1 MKLPHQ
7 NTNRFLLGLLLC
19 CFHTIKAQ
27 NTTKDSITKLDE
39 VVLTQDAIPKK
50 ATGITPSSKIA
61 GRTFERF
68 NPADI
73 PSAINQISGVYILSG
88 AINTNR
94 ITVRGIGARTPY
106 GTNKLRMYFNGIPVT
121 NGAGSSTIET
131 YDFENLGAVE
141 VIKGPKATAYGSN
154 LGGAILLE
162 TKASVEDRTQL
173 INSFTVGSY
182 NMLKDN
188 LTFSHSEDGF
198 KLSLSYNH
206 LETDGY
212 RQNSQFQRDGLLL
225 NTQFRTGQKSSIAL
239 LANYID
245 YTANI
250 PSSINQTDFEED
262 PTRAASNWLSAQG
275 YEANKYLLT
284 GLSHTYQF
292 SEHLQNTT
300 SIFYTYLDHYEPR
313 PFNILDE
320 FTNGFGLR
328 SQFSG
333 NWAKAEFTFGGEY
346 YKDEYHWGT
355 FENLYEEN
363 DGNGSLQGNQLSDNT
378 ELRRQFNLF
387 GTLTYPITTK
397 LSTQLG
403 LNLNKTYYD
412 FRDLF
417 NQGDANA
424 SAKRDFDSILL
435 PNLGINYQLKN
446 GKIHANVSRGFSN
459 PSLEETLTPDGII
472 NPDIAQETG
481 TNYELGT
488 EWLLFK
494 NNLSMNLTLYRMD
507 VKNLLVAQRV
517 GEDQYIGR
525 NAGETRH
532 QGLEIDLQYRNKLS
546 QSITFSPYLS
556 YTLNDHSFVDF
567 VDGDNDYSGN
577 PLTGVPKHR
586 LSSGIDFRHK
596 NGLQLNLTHQFVD
609 EIPMTDANSIS
620 SDSFNVFHAK
630 LGFRT
635 AISSHVNLGLN
646 AGINNVFD
654 SKYAQSVLINA
665 VGFGGA
671 QPRYYYPGNS
681 LNYFGGLQLNY
692 VF

>member
-1 MKLPHQ
+1 MNLIQKGLPLLFTLCSALQIFSQ
-7 NTNRFLLGLLLC
+7 NTQ
-19 CFHTIKAQ
+19 T
-27 NTTKDSITKLDE
+27 DSITQLDE

-50 ATGITPSSKIA
+50 ATGITSSSKIA

-68 NPADI
+68 NPTDI

-121 NGAGSSTIET
+121 NGAGSSTIEA
-131 YDFENLGAVE
+131 YDFESLGAVE

-188 LTFSHSEDGF
+188 LSFSHSEDGF

-212 RQNSQFQRDGLLL
+212 RQNNQFQRDGLLL

-239 LANYID
+239 LVNYID
-245 YTANI
+245 YTAHI

-275 YEANKYLLT
+275 YEANKYILT

-328 SQFSG
+328 TQFSG

-363 DGNGSLQGNQLSDNT
+363 DGNGSLQGNQLNNNT
-378 ELRRQFNLF
+378 EFRRQFNLF
-387 GTLTYPITTK
+387 GTLTYPITPK
-397 LSTQLG
+397 FSAQLG
-403 LNLNKTYYD
+403 LNLNKTHYD

-424 SAKRDFDSILL
+424 SAERDFDPILL
-435 PNLGINYQLKN
+435 PNLGINYQLKS
-446 GKIHANVSRGFSN
+446 GKVYANVSRGFSN

-494 NNLSMNLTLYRMD
+494 NNLSMNLTLYLMD

-525 NAGETRH
+525 NAGKTRH

-609 EIPMTDANSIS
+609 EIPMTDANSIR

-646 AGINNVFD
+646 AGINNVFNTN
-654 SKYAQSVLINA
+654 YAQSVLINA

-671 QPRYYYPGNS
+671 QPRYYYPGNR

>member
-1 MKLPHQ
+1 MNLIQKGLPLLFTLCSALQIFSQ
-7 NTNRFLLGLLLC
+7 NTQ
-19 CFHTIKAQ
+19 T
-27 NTTKDSITKLDE
+27 DSITQLDE

-50 ATGITPSSKIA
+50 ATGITSSSKIA

-68 NPADI
+68 NPTDI

-121 NGAGSSTIET
+121 NGAGSSTIEA

-188 LTFSHSEDGF
+188 LSFSHSEDGF

-212 RQNSQFQRDGLLL
+212 RQNNQFQRDGLLL

-239 LANYID
+239 LVNYID
-245 YTANI
+245 YTAHI

-275 YEANKYLLT
+275 YEANKYILT

-363 DGNGSLQGNQLSDNT
+363 DGNGSLQGNQLNNNT
-378 ELRRQFNLF
+378 EFRRQFNLF
-387 GTLTYPITTK
+387 GTLTYPITPK
-397 LSTQLG
+397 FSAQLG
-403 LNLNKTYYD
+403 LNLNKTHYD

-424 SAKRDFDSILL
+424 SAERDFDPILL

-446 GKIHANVSRGFSN
+446 GKVYANVSRGFSN

-525 NAGETRH
+525 NAGKTRH

-609 EIPMTDANSIS
+609 EIPMTDANSIH

-646 AGINNVFD
+646 AGINNVFNTN
-654 SKYAQSVLINA
+654 YAQSVLINA

-671 QPRYYYPGNS
+671 QPRYYYPGNR

>member
-1 MKLPHQ
+1 MNFKLKGLP
-7 NTNRFLLGLLLC
+7 LLFTLLSALQVMAQD
-19 CFHTIKAQ
+19 IK
-27 NTTKDSITKLDE
+27 KDSITQLEE

-50 ATGITPSSKIA
+50 ATGITSSSKIA
-61 GRTFERF
+61 GQTFERF
-68 NPADI
+68 NPTDI

-94 ITVRGIGARTPY
+94 ITIRGIGSRTPY

-121 NGAGSSTIET
+121 NGTGSSTIEA

-141 VIKGPKATAYGSN
+141 VVKGPKATAYGSN
-154 LGGAILLE
+154 LGGAILLN
-162 TKASVEDRTQL
+162 TKASVEDKTQL
-173 INSFTVGSY
+173 INSFTMVSY

-188 LTFSHSEDGF
+188 LTFSHSEDDF
-198 KLSLSYNH
+198 NLSLSYNH

-225 NTQFRTGQKSSIAL
+225 NTQFRTGQKSSLAL
-239 LANYID
+239 LVNYID
-245 YTANI
+245 YTAHI

-262 PTRAASNWLSAQG
+262 PTRAASNWLESQG
-275 YEANKYLLT
+275 YEANNYILT
-284 GLSHTYQF
+284 GLSYSYQF
-292 SEHLQNTT
+292 SGNLQNTT
-300 SIFYTYLDHYEPR
+300 SLFYTYLDHYEPR

-320 FTNGFGLR
+320 FTNGFGVR
-328 SQFSG
+328 SRFTGQ
-333 NWAKAEFTFGGEY
+333 WDKAQFTFGGEF

-363 DGNGSLQGNQLSDNT
+363 DGNGSLQGAQLSDNI
-378 ELRRQFNLF
+378 EFRRQFNLF

-397 LSTQLG
+397 FSAQLG
-403 LNLNKTYYD
+403 LNLNKTQYD

-417 NQGDANA
+417 NQGEANA
-424 SAKRDFDSILL
+424 SAQRNFDAILL
-435 PNLGINYQLKN
+435 PNLGLRYRLKN
-446 GKIHANVSRGFSN
+446 GNIHANIGRGFSN
-459 PSLEETLTPDGII
+459 PSLEETLTPNGVI

-481 TNYELGT
+481 INYELGT
-488 EWLLFK
+488 EWSLFDK
-494 NNLSMNLTLYRMD
+494 RLSANITLYRMN

-525 NAGETRH
+525 NAGQTRH
-532 QGLEIDLQYRNKLS
+532 QGLELELQYQGRLS
-546 QSITFSPYLS
+546 RTLTFSPYLS

-567 VDGDNDYSGN
+567 VDNDNDYSGN

-586 LSSGIDFRHK
+586 LSSGIDFRHS
-596 NGLQLNLTHQFVD
+596 NGLLLHLTHQFVG
-609 EIPMTDANSIS
+609 EIPLTDANSIN

-635 AISSHVNLGLN
+635 SLSSNISLGLN
-646 AGINNVFD
+646 AGINNIFD
-654 SKYAQSVLINA
+654 VNYAQSVLINA
-665 VGFGGA
+665 VGFGGS
-671 QPRYYYPGNS
+671 QPRYYYPGNDR
-681 LNYFGGLQLNY
+681 NYFGGLQLNY

>member
-1 MKLPHQ
+1 MNLIQKGLPLLFTLCSALQIFSQ
-7 NTNRFLLGLLLC
+7 NTQ
-19 CFHTIKAQ
+19 T
-27 NTTKDSITKLDE
+27 DSITQLDE

-50 ATGITPSSKIA
+50 ATGITSSSKIA

-68 NPADI
+68 NPTDI

-121 NGAGSSTIET
+121 NGAGSSTIEA

-188 LTFSHSEDGF
+188 LSFSHSEDGF

-212 RQNSQFQRDGLLL
+212 RQNNQFQRDGLLL

-239 LANYID
+239 LVNYID
-245 YTANI
+245 YTAHI

-275 YEANKYLLT
+275 YEANKYILT

-328 SQFSG
+328 TQFSG

-363 DGNGSLQGNQLSDNT
+363 DGNGSLQGNQLNNNT
-378 ELRRQFNLF
+378 EFRRQFNLF
-387 GTLTYPITTK
+387 GTLTYPITPK
-397 LSTQLG
+397 FSAQLG
-403 LNLNKTYYD
+403 LNLNKTHYD

-424 SAKRDFDSILL
+424 SAERDFDPILL

-446 GKIHANVSRGFSN
+446 GKVYANVSRGFSN

-525 NAGETRH
+525 NAGKTRH

-609 EIPMTDANSIS
+609 EIPMTDANSIH

-646 AGINNVFD
+646 AGINNVFNTN
-654 SKYAQSVLINA
+654 YAQSVLINA

-671 QPRYYYPGNS
+671 QPRYYYPGNR

>member
-1 MKLPHQ
+1 M
-7 NTNRFLLGLLLC
+7 NFRFKVFPLLFTFLSALQIL
-19 CFHTIKAQ
+19 AQ
-27 NTTKDSITKLDE
+27 DTRKDSITQLEE
-39 VVLTQDAIPKK
+39 VIITQDAIPKK
-50 ATGITPSSKIA
+50 ATGITSSSKIA

-68 NPADI
+68 NPTDI

-94 ITVRGIGARTPY
+94 ITIRGIGARTPY

-121 NGAGSSTIET
+121 NGTGSSTIEA
-131 YDFENLGAVE
+131 YDFENLGAIE

-154 LGGAILLE
+154 LGGAILLD
-162 TKASVEDRTQL
+162 TKASVEDKTLL
-173 INSFTVGSY
+173 INSFTMGSY

-198 KLSLSYNH
+198 NLSLSYNH

-225 NTQFRTGQKSSIAL
+225 NTRFRTGQKSSMAL
-239 LANYID
+239 LVNYID
-245 YTANI
+245 YTAHI

-262 PTRAASNWLSAQG
+262 PTRAPSNWLESQG
-275 YEANKYLLT
+275 FEANNYILT

-320 FTNGFGLR
+320 FTNGFGFR
-328 SQFSG
+328 SRFTG
-333 NWAKAEFTFGGEY
+333 NWGKAQFTFGGEF

-378 ELRRQFNLF
+378 EFRKQFNLF

-397 LSTQLG
+397 FSAQLG
-403 LNLNKTYYD
+403 LNLNKTNYD

-417 NQGDANA
+417 NQGEANA
-424 SAKRDFDSILL
+424 SAERDFEAILL
-435 PNLGINYQLKN
+435 PNLGLNYQLKN
-446 GKIHANVSRGFSN
+446 GKIYANISRGFSN
-459 PSLEETLTPDGII
+459 PSLEETLTPSGVI

-481 TNYELGT
+481 DNYELGT
-488 EWLLFK
+488 EWSLFNK
-494 NNLSMNLTLYRMD
+494 SLSTNITLYRMN

-525 NAGETRH
+525 NAGKTRH
-532 QGLEIDLQYRNKLS
+532 QGLELDVQYQGKIS
-546 QSITFSPYLS
+546 QSIRFSPYLS

-586 LSSGIDFRHK
+586 LSSGIDLRHT
-596 NGLQLNLTHQFVD
+596 NGLLLNLTHQFVD
-609 EIPMTDANSIS
+609 EIPLTDANSVS

-630 LGFRT
+630 LGYRT

-646 AGINNVFD
+646 AGINNISD
-654 SKYAQSVLINA
+654 SNYAQSVLINA

-671 QPRYYYPGNS
+671 QPRYYYPGNAR
-681 LNYFGGLQLNY
+681 NYFGGVQLNY

>member
-1 MKLPHQ
+1 MNLIQKGLP
-7 NTNRFLLGLLLC
+7 LL
-19 CFHTIKAQ
+19 FTIFNALTIVAQ
-27 NTTKDSITKLDE
+27 DIQKDSITQLDE
-39 VVLTQDAIPKK
+39 VVLTQEAIPKK
-50 ATGITPSSKIA
+50 ATGITSSSKIA
-61 GRTFERF
+61 GKTFERF
-68 NPADI
+68 NPTDI
-73 PSAINQISGVYILSG
+73 PSAINQVSGVYILSG

-94 ITVRGIGARTPY
+94 ITVRGIGSRTPY
-106 GTNKLRMYFNGIPVT
+106 GTNKLRMYFNSIPVT
-121 NGAGSSTIET
+121 NGTGSSTIEA

-141 VIKGPKATAYGSN
+141 IIKGPKATAFGSN

-162 TKASVEDRTQL
+162 TKASVEDKTQL
-173 INSFTVGSY
+173 INSFTMGSY

-188 LTFSHSEDGF
+188 LGFSHSEDGF
-198 KLSLSYNH
+198 NLSFSYNH

-225 NTQFRTGQKSSIAL
+225 NTRFRTGQKSSMAFL
-239 LANYID
+239 VNYID
-245 YTANI
+245 YTAQI

-262 PTRAASNWLSAQG
+262 PTRAASNWLAAQG
-275 YEANKYLLT
+275 YEANKYILT

-292 SEHLQNTT
+292 SEKLQNTT
-300 SIFYTYLDHYEPR
+300 SIFYSYLDHYEPR

-320 FTNGFGLR
+320 FTNGYGFR
-328 SQFSG
+328 SRFAG
-333 NWAKAEFTFGGEY
+333 NWGKADFTFGAEFY
-346 YKDEYHWGT
+346 RDEYRWGT

-363 DGNGSLQGNQLSDNT
+363 NGNGSLEGAVLSDNT
-378 ELRRQFNLF
+378 EFRRQFNLF
-387 GTLTYPITTK
+387 GTLTYPITAQ
-397 LSTQLG
+397 LSAQLG
-403 LNLNKTYYD
+403 LNWNKTHYD

-417 NQGDANA
+417 NQGDTNA
-424 SAKRDFDSILL
+424 SAKRNFDAILL
-435 PNLGINYQLKN
+435 PNFGLNYQWKK
-446 GKIHANVSRGFSN
+446 GKLYANISRGFSN

-488 EWLLFK
+488 EWMLFK
-494 NNLSMNLTLYRMD
+494 KRLSANITVYRMN

-532 QGLEIDLQYRNKLS
+532 QGMELDLHYRGK
-546 QSITFSPYLS
+546 FSPRISFTPYLS
-556 YTLNDHSFVDF
+556 YTLNDHTFVDF

-586 LSSGIDFRHK
+586 LSSGIDFRHT

-609 EIPMTDANSIS
+609 EIPMTDTNSIS

-630 LGFRT
+630 LGFRKSL
-635 AISSHVNLGLN
+635 SSQFSLGVN
-646 AGINNVFD
+646 AGINNIFD
-654 SKYAQSVLINA
+654 TNYAQSVLINA

-671 QPRYYYPGNS
+671 QPRYYYPGNGR
-681 LNYFGGLQLNY
+681 NYFGGLQLNY

>member
-1 MKLPHQ
+1 MNLIQKGLP
-7 NTNRFLLGLLLC
+7 LL
-19 CFHTIKAQ
+19 FTIFTALTIVAQ
-27 NTTKDSITKLDE
+27 DIQKDSITQLDE
-39 VVLTQDAIPKK
+39 VVLTQEAIPKK
-50 ATGITPSSKIA
+50 ATGITSSSKIA
-61 GRTFERF
+61 GKTFERF
-68 NPADI
+68 NPTDI
-73 PSAINQISGVYILSG
+73 PSAINQVSGVYILSG

-94 ITVRGIGARTPY
+94 ITVRGIGSRTPY
-106 GTNKLRMYFNGIPVT
+106 GTNKLRMYFNSIPVT
-121 NGAGSSTIET
+121 NGTGSSTIEA

-141 VIKGPKATAYGSN
+141 IIKGPKATAFGSN

-162 TKASVEDRTQL
+162 TKASVEDKTQL
-173 INSFTVGSY
+173 INSFTMGSY

-188 LTFSHSEDGF
+188 LGFSHSEDGF
-198 KLSLSYNH
+198 NLSFSYNH

-225 NTQFRTGQKSSIAL
+225 NTRFRTGQKSSMAL
-239 LANYID
+239 LVNYID
-245 YTANI
+245 YTAQI

-262 PTRAASNWLSAQG
+262 PTRAASNWLAAQG
-275 YEANKYLLT
+275 YEANKYILT

-292 SEHLQNTT
+292 SEKLQNTT
-300 SIFYTYLDHYEPR
+300 SIFYSYLDHYEPR

-320 FTNGFGLR
+320 FTNGYGFR
-328 SQFSG
+328 SRFAG
-333 NWAKAEFTFGGEY
+333 NWEKADFTFGAEFY
-346 YKDEYHWGT
+346 RDEYRWGT

-363 DGNGSLQGNQLSDNT
+363 NGNGSLEGAALSDNT
-378 ELRRQFNLF
+378 EFRRQFNLF
-387 GTLTYPITTK
+387 GTLTYPITAQ
-397 LSTQLG
+397 LSAQLG
-403 LNLNKTYYD
+403 LNWNKTHYD

-417 NQGDANA
+417 NQGDTNA
-424 SAKRDFDSILL
+424 SAKRNFDAILL
-435 PNLGINYQLKN
+435 PNFGLNYQWKK
-446 GKIHANVSRGFSN
+446 GKLYANISRGFSN

-488 EWLLFK
+488 EWMLFK
-494 NNLSMNLTLYRMD
+494 KRLSANITVYRMN

-532 QGLEIDLQYRNKLS
+532 QGMELDLHYRGK
-546 QSITFSPYLS
+546 FSPRISFTPYLS
-556 YTLNDHSFVDF
+556 YTLNDHTFVDF

-586 LSSGIDFRHK
+586 LSSGIDFRHT

-609 EIPMTDANSIS
+609 EIPMTDTNSIS
-620 SDSFNVFHAK
+620 SDSFSVFHAK
-630 LGFRT
+630 LGFRKSL
-635 AISSHVNLGLN
+635 SSQFSLGVN
-646 AGINNVFD
+646 AGINNIFD
-654 SKYAQSVLINA
+654 TNYAQSVLINA

-671 QPRYYYPGNS
+671 QPRYYYPGNGR
-681 LNYFGGLQLNY
+681 NYFGGLQLNY

>member
-1 MKLPHQ
+1 MNFKFKVLPLLF
-7 NTNRFLLGLLLC
+7 TFLSALQIL
-19 CFHTIKAQ
+19 AQ
-27 NTTKDSITKLDE
+27 DTQKDSITQLEE
-39 VVLTQDAIPKK
+39 VIITQDAIPKK
-50 ATGITPSSKIA
+50 ATGITSSSKIA

-68 NPADI
+68 NPTDI

-94 ITVRGIGARTPY
+94 ITIRGIGARTPY

-121 NGAGSSTIET
+121 NGTGSSTIEA

-141 VIKGPKATAYGSN
+141 VIKGPKGTAYGSN
-154 LGGAILLE
+154 LGGAILLD
-162 TKASVEDRTQL
+162 TKASVEDKTLL
-173 INSFTVGSY
+173 INSFTMGSY

-198 KLSLSYNH
+198 NLSLSYNH

-225 NTQFRTGQKSSIAL
+225 NTRFRTGQKSSVAL
-239 LANYID
+239 LVNYID
-245 YTANI
+245 YTAHI
-250 PSSINQTDFEED
+250 PSSINQADFEED
-262 PTRAASNWLSAQG
+262 PTRAASNWLAAQG
-275 YEANKYLLT
+275 YEANKYILT

-292 SEHLQNTT
+292 SEQLQNTT

-320 FTNGFGLR
+320 FTNGYGLR
-328 SQFSG
+328 TRFAG
-333 NWAKAEFTFGGEY
+333 TWGKADFTFGAEFY
-346 YKDEYHWGT
+346 RDEYHWGT

-363 DGNGSLQGNQLSDNT
+363 NGNGSLAGAQLSDNI
-378 ELRRQFNLF
+378 EFRRQFNLF

-397 LSTQLG
+397 FSAQLG
-403 LNLNKTYYD
+403 LTLNKTHYD

-417 NQGDANA
+417 NQGEANA
-424 SAKRDFDSILL
+424 SAERDFDAILL
-435 PNLGINYQLKN
+435 PNLGLNYQLKN
-446 GKIHANVSRGFSN
+446 GKIYANISRGFSN
-459 PSLEETLTPDGII
+459 PSLEETLTPSGVI
-472 NPDIAQETG
+472 NPGIAQETG
-481 TNYELGT
+481 ANYELGT
-488 EWLLFK
+488 EWSLFNK
-494 NNLSMNLTLYRMD
+494 SLSTNITLYRMN

-525 NAGETRH
+525 NTGETRH
-532 QGLEIDLQYRNKLS
+532 QGLELDLQYQEQLS
-546 QSITFSPYLS
+546 RTLTFSPYLS

-586 LSSGIDFRHK
+586 LSSGIDLRHT
-596 NGLQLNLTHQFVD
+596 NGLLLNLTHQFVD
-609 EIPMTDANSIS
+609 EIPLTDANSIS

-630 LGFRT
+630 LGYRT
-635 AISSHVNLGLN
+635 SLSSHISLGLN
-646 AGINNVFD
+646 AGINNIFD
-654 SKYAQSVLINA
+654 TNYAQSVLINA

-671 QPRYYYPGNS
+671 QPRYYYPGNAR
-681 LNYFGGLQLNY
+681 NYFGGVQLNY